1 MGITENGKKLGGKS
15 SQTDKTTYKQK
26 RRRTSIFYKWPLGV
40 TECLRDT
47 KRTCLLPR
55 TNWRHSTSRHAAA
68 LQYSSTLAPVQ
79 VRGTWK
85 KTTNKLNSVLAH
97 TLEGAGTQGVN
108 GAGRWRGKQGGG
120 VMESVTRQPAE
131 VIMIGQFMYLAPTY
145 LYDTS
150 CMAPVIAEGG
160 ISCNPPMGVTLCLP
174 WHQ

>member
-85 KTTNKLNSVLAH
+85 KNNKQTKFCACPHFRERRH
-97 TLEGAGTQGVN
+97 TGRQWGRAVERK
-108 GAGRWRGKQGGG
+108 AGRGGNGVSDTAASRGYNDRTIY
-120 VMESVTRQPAE
+120 VPCTH
-131 VIMIGQFMYLAPTY
+131 L
-145 LYDTS
+145 
-150 CMAPVIAEGG
+150 PV
-160 ISCNPPMGVTLCLP
+160 
-174 WHQ
+174 